1 MSVKYV
7 IEQLTEASN
16 EFNSL
21 KRKYP
26 TMKTTDVIA
35 LLDRAVIELQK
46 ALTQKKGEE
55 K

>member
-26 TMKTTDVIA
+26 TIKTVDVIA
-35 LLDRAVIELQK
+35 LLDRAVLELQK
-46 ALTQKKGEE
+46 AE
-55 K
+55 KDK